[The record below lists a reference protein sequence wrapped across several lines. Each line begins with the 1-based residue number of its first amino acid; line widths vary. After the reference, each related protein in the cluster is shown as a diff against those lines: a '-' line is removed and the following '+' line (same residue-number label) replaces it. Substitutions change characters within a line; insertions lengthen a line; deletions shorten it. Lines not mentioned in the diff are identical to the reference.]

1 MSLTKF
7 FINIAGLWD
16 IVKIH
21 SVLFHPHN
29 ISIKGFVFVLPTV
42 ESSVA
47 VAAFWTAYPAQTKAK
62 PVEL

>member
-7 FINIAGLWD
+7 FKNIAGLWD
-16 IVKIH
+16 IVKIQ

-42 ESSVA
+42 ESS
-47 VAAFWTAYPAQTKAK
+47 AAFWTAYPAQTKAK